1 MVAGRGGVRATC
13 EAPRKHPGSGGA
25 RMWAVR
31 SPAVSWLP
39 LRWARRASCAAC
51 WPFSVAH
58 TRTAP
63 GATARTRTANAQ
75 LWRIDAHDTAAAVAD
90 NCAVGVLP
98 RSSPTGCNAHAPC
111 QRCRRAPSHNDSD
124 AATQRCPCRL
134 NPCTAQRSPTATPDS
149 HRTIGTAAMI
159 GRGALHLPKNLSWP
173 TPPPASIHAMTDL
186 FASAPPALDGIH
198 IGIGGWV
205 YAPWRAG
212 MF

>member
-1 MVAGRGGVRATC
+1 MCGRPVRRRVSTQAAAVRGCGQYVALRFLGCRCGGRAARRVLRAGRFQWRIR
-13 EAPRKHPGSGGA
+13 EQPPA
-25 RMWAVR
+25 RQ
-31 SPAVSWLP
+31 P
-39 LRWARRASCAAC
+39 
-51 WPFSVAH
+51 
-58 TRTAP
+58 
-63 GATARTRTANAQ
+63 RTRTANAQ
-75 LWRIDAHDTAAAVAD
+75 LWRIDAHDAAAAVAD

-111 QRCRRAPSHNDSD
+111 QRCRRSPSHNDSD